1 MEKNVH
7 QAKSRGR
14 TELGWLHS
22 FHSFSFGDYYDPERI
37 HFGKLRVLNDDAVE
51 PGRGFSRHPHNN
63 MEIVSLPLE
72 GALKHQDSTGTLQV
86 IRKGE
91 VQIMSAG
98 TGVFHSEYNNSD
110 TEMVHFLQIWVLP
123 KEKDIPPRYG
133 QESFDADG
141 RHNRFQTVVSPDG
154 REGSLRINQ
163 DAFFSLSSI
172 DSGISCV
179 YTLKAPGNG
188 LYLFLIGGRIE
199 ISGETLEKRDA
210 IGLTGISEVAIQ
222 SLDRSEMVCI
232 EVPVEGSQNQS

>member
-1 MEKNVH
+1 MEKIVH
-7 QAKSRGR
+7 RADSRGH

-22 FHSFSFGDYYDPERI
+22 FHSFSFGDYYDPERV

-51 PGRGFSRHPHNN
+51 PGRGFSKHPHNN

-72 GALKHQDSTGTLQV
+72 GALKHQDSMGMLQV

-110 TEMVHFLQIWVLP
+110 NEMVRFLQIWVLP
-123 KEKDIPPRYG
+123 KIKDIPPRYG
-133 QESFDADG
+133 QKSFDSEG

-154 REGSLRINQ
+154 REGSLHINQ
-163 DAFFSLSSI
+163 DAFFSLSTI
-172 DSGISCV
+172 DSGVSCV
-179 YTLKAPGNG
+179 YTLNSPGNG
-188 LYLFLIGGRIE
+188 LYLFVIGGRLE

-210 IGLTGISEVAIQ
+210 IGMVGVSEVAIG
-222 SLDRSEMVCI
+222 SLDRSEMVCV
-232 EVPVEGSQNQS
+232 EVPVNGSRTQ

>member
-1 MEKNVH
+1 MGKIVH
-7 QAKSRGR
+7 RAKSRGH

-22 FHSFSFGDYYDPERI
+22 FHSFSFGDYYDPERV

-51 PGRGFSRHPHNN
+51 PGRGFSRHPHND
-63 MEIVSLPLE
+63 MEIVSIPLE

-110 TEMVHFLQIWVLP
+110 KNMVRFLQIWVLP
-123 KEKDIPPRYG
+123 KEKSIPPRYG
-133 QESFDADG
+133 QKSFDAED

-163 DAFFSLSSI
+163 DAYFSLA
-172 DSGISCV
+172 DLDAGTALV
-179 YTLKAPGNG
+179 YPLKSPGNG
-188 LYLFLIGGRIE
+188 LYFFLIEGRIG
-199 ISGETLEKRDA
+199 ISGETLETRDA
-210 IGLTGISEVAIQ
+210 IGLTGVSEVEIR
-222 SLDRSEMVCI
+222 SLDASSMVCI
-232 EVPVEGSQNQS
+232 EVPFS